1 MNVNITLVFSVLL
14 FAVILTPAY
23 AASTDH
29 IVINEVEINPPGDD
43 SQSASEWVEV
53 YNPTDSDVDLSG
65 WSIASTTGLKKTM
78 MIPTEV
84 VIKSDQLLRFS
95 YEPSWF
101 TDANE
106 LVELR
111 DKNNIVID
119 KTPLIL
125 DKQNDF
131 TSWQRLYDG
140 YDFDS
145 SDDWKFVTS
154 TSGYSNGKLVTT
166 QDSKEITVTVSSNK
180 DSYVFGETATISGSV
195 SEQVFIVKPFFQ
207 PQQITMTI
215 SGPNFYKTITLYP
228 DLNLNYKTTVK
239 LDKVLGINDGRYDV
253 SVNYAGE
260 STTYANTFA
269 NTSFSVGLES
279 VATAV
284 KTDAS
289 LSILTDN
296 SQYIPGQLVSITG
309 YTSKVIPY
317 EGMKLIVKD
326 PLGKT
331 ISDGVLYPTD
341 AKFKTTVYI
350 STVNPVYGTYEIIAE
365 YFDKSALI
373 FFDVSKD
380 VKEDTPISLWT
391 DKVAYGLGDVVKITG
406 RINQEWSTTLNLEI
420 LQTTQS
426 SIKSSSTGTASGF
439 KTTDGVRILG
449 DGSFTYT
456 FTILD
461 NETRLGDY
469 RISVSE
475 SIGTV
480 SRIIHVVSNPD
491 DFITSDAPLTVYS
504 DKDVYEIGDKITLSG
519 IVKDPFSNSS
529 YTTGTPV
536 NISISHEDGT
546 PLEIIGLLKE
556 SKGGSR
562 NIDNV
567 VVQYDFTSIPEIS
580 GAYSISVDAT
590 KTVFTEGKYVVTS
603 QYLDHVVTSTFSIIS
618 DIPDLKDG
626 ALISINKDVYGLG
639 ETVHLT
645 GILPPTADNSIT
657 ISITKPDGTRI
668 DSGTKVDNQR
678 FSWSWITPINE
689 KVQSVKIDDGK
700 TVTKSNFGI
709 YKIHISIQS
718 YSKDLFFK
726 VSLDPEND
734 SISTTPIFVS
744 TEKSIYKAGEKLK
757 VTGNVIKNIQGDVAV
772 VPTRVTIK
780 VLDGIFPFKQIFE
793 SSVYPKQGGEFT
805 SFFELPATIFVGG
818 SYKVKA
824 SYLSTLDE
832 TIFSVADDF
841 AFGLDD
847 DLTLLLNVDKSEYY
861 PGDIV
866 EIFGKPNKLIYL
878 EKFDVR
884 VIKKTDSNITCGTF
898 VCGTTSVADATIRPS
913 PSGSFNYQFM
923 IPDNVSSIG
932 SYKVTI
938 DAGFEAKS
946 IQFMVTEKPPTLKLT
961 TVIEKENRISEK
973 TISIFTGEKSTSD
986 GNFMP
991 RVLSGSMI
999 TPTIADTSTVNLKVS
1014 TVSGVCIIGSDAD
1027 CLVKESTRKQGQIYD
1042 VVEVDGI
1049 SLNVRYSGPDVRLE
1063 KFSILPESPTA
1074 FLPDTNWNVDVI
1086 KDDQVSRFYYKVTY
1100 KTLE

>member
-1 MNVNITLVFSVLL
+1 MNVNLTLVFSVLL
-14 FAVILTPAY
+14 FAGILAPAY

-29 IVINEVEINPPGDD
+29 VVINEVEINPPGDD
-43 SQSASEWVEV
+43 SQSASEWVEI

-65 WSIASTTGLKKTM
+65 WKIASTTGLKKTM
-78 MIPTEV
+78 TIPTGV

-111 DKNNIVID
+111 DENNIVID
-119 KTPLIL
+119 ETHLIP

-154 TSGYSNGKLVTT
+154 TSGFSNGKLVTT
-166 QDSKEITVTVSSNK
+166 QDSKEITVTVSSDKN
-180 DSYVFGETATISGSV
+180 SYVFGETATISGSV

-215 SGPNFYKTITLYP
+215 SGPNFNKIITLYP

-269 NTSFSVGLES
+269 NTSFSVNLES
-279 VATAV
+279 VATVV

-309 YTSKVIPY
+309 YTSKAIPY

-341 AKFKTTVYI
+341 AQFKTTVYI

-373 FFDVSKD
+373 FFDVAKD

-391 DKVAYGLGDVVKITG
+391 DKVAYRPGDVVEITG
-406 RINQEWSTTLNLEI
+406 RINQEWSTTLDLEI

-426 SIKSSSTGTASGF
+426 SLKSSSTGTASGF

-449 DGSFTYT
+449 DGTFTYT
-456 FTILD
+456 FTIPD

-475 SIGTV
+475 SVGTV

-491 DFITSDAPLTVYS
+491 NFVTSDAPLTVYS
-504 DKDVYEIGDKITLSG
+504 DKDVYEIGNKMIISG

-529 YTTGTPV
+529 YTTGAPV

-556 SKGGSR
+556 AKGGSR
-562 NIDNV
+562 DIDNI

-590 KTVFTEGKYVVTS
+590 KTVFTEGKYIVTS
-603 QYLDHVVTSTFSIIS
+603 QYLDHVVTSTFSVIT

-645 GILPPTADNSIT
+645 GILPPTADNSIN

-700 TVTKSNFGI
+700 TVTKSNFGL
-709 YKIHISIQS
+709 YKIHISVQS
-718 YSKDLFFK
+718 YSKDIFFK

-757 VTGNVIKNIQGDVAV
+757 VVGNVIKNIQGDVDV

-780 VLDGIFPFKQIFE
+780 ILDGIFPFKQIFE

-805 SFFELPATIFVGG
+805 SFFELPATVFVGG

-824 SYLSTLDE
+824 SYLSVLDE
-832 TIFSVADDF
+832 TTFSVADDF
-841 AFGLDD
+841 TFGLDD
-847 DLTLLLNVDKSEYY
+847 DLILLLNVDKSEYY

-866 EIFGKPNKLIYL
+866 EVFGKPNKLIYL

-884 VIKKTDSNITCGTF
+884 VIAKTDSDITCGTS

-913 PSGSFNYQFM
+913 PSGSFNYQFV
-923 IPDNVSSIG
+923 IPDDVSSIG
-932 SYKVTI
+932 SYEVTV

-973 TISIFTGEKSTSD
+973 TISISTGEKSTSD

-999 TPTIADTSTVNLKVS
+999 TPTIADLSAVNLKVS
-1014 TVSGVCIIGSDAD
+1014 TITGTCIIGSDAD
-1027 CLVKESTRKQGQIYD
+1027 CLVHESTRKQGQIYD

-1063 KFSILPESPTA
+1063 KFSILPESSTA
-1074 FLPDTNWNVDVI
+1074 FLPDTSWNVEVI